1 MAFGTV
7 MRFLISRARLSH
19 QTRGCSIQSQFATL
33 ETRNSKELGPKYVPQ
48 VFLRSLRGT
57 RRSEAGQL
65 FANSF
70 VAPSNSPS
78 SLCESEFLWLAP
90 ILFDCFLQ
98 NRYDE
103 AVACYTECIE
113 IDPENVAVYT
123 NRALCYLR
131 LNQVCHLT
139 SRQRREISVKKWKL
153 VHL

>member
-1 MAFGTV
+1 MC
-7 MRFLISRARLSH
+7 RK
-19 QTRGCSIQSQFATL
+19 CSWDRNL
-33 ETRNSKELGPKYVPQ
+33 ER
-48 VFLRSLRGT
+48 
-57 RRSEAGQL
+57 AGQL

-70 VAPSNSPS
+70 VAPNNSPR
-78 SLCESEFLWLAP
+78 SLCEIYFLWLAL

-131 LNQVCHLT
+131 LNQVCHVT
-139 SRQRREISVKKWKL
+139 PRQRREITVKKIDMF
-153 VHL
+153 